1 MTAVD
6 PAKPADKSAKTRRS
20 SKVNCYSSKALKFEN
35 ALQCLP
41 HKKQFQLFLSS
52 WWWLIF
58 IIVSVLFQVS
68 QLLESPVHSSTP
80 VDDAD
85 FVEPADKSSKKRSNS
100 KVSWLWIEISARQ
113 WQLCA
118 SSLISTQLKNCL
130 KTQFNILWLLY
141 YKLFCFRSHSC

>member
-41 HKKQFQLFLSS
+41 HKKQFQLFLKK
-52 WWWLIF
+52 WQPQFLIWLIF
-58 IIVSVLFQVS
+58 IIVSVLFQVP
-68 QLLESPVHSSTP
+68 QLLESPVLSSTP

-85 FVEPADKSSKKRSNS
+85 FVKPEDKSAKKRSNS
-100 KVSWLWIEISARQ
+100 KVS
-113 WQLCA
+113 
-118 SSLISTQLKNCL
+118 
-130 KTQFNILWLLY
+130 
-141 YKLFCFRSHSC
+141 